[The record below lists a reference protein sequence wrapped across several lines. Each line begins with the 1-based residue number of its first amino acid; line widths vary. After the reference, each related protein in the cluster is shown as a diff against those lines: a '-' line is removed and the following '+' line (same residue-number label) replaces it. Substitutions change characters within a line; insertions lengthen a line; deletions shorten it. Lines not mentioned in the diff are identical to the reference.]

1 MLKDL
6 KICGENINYLTC
18 YLEKH
23 KAALLPFYL
32 LQNKLHMEQK
42 F

>member
-1 MLKDL
+1 MRKDL
-6 KICGENINYLTC
+6 KICGENINYLIR
-18 YLEKH
+18 YLENH
-23 KAALLPFYL
+23 KAVLLPFYL